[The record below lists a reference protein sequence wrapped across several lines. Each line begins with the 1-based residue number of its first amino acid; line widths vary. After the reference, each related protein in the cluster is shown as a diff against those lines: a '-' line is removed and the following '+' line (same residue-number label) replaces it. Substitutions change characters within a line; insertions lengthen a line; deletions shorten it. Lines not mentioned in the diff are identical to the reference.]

1 MWGDVGDV
9 KWRCGSVDVCRCGR
23 CGRRCGGWRCV
34 AMCGDMGDVGDV
46 GRRCAAMCQ
55 IYTVPP
61 CDFTGESSPAST
73 SRGGPHRSVSVA
85 NDAPLPVLGAS
96 RANARVHTRPRAQER
111 SYPKP
116 QSFPTSRLSHWST
129 KVDHFRPKV
138 TAIAACSSAAPRG
151 GATPAFTHTDA
162 ILEHLAA
169 RAGRRGTQGSG
180 TGTSVQ

>member
-1 MWGDVGDV
+1 MRGDVGDV
-9 KWRCGSVDVCRCGR
+9 GGDV
-23 CGRRCGGWRCV
+23 GGGDVWRCV
-34 AMCGDMGDVGDV
+34 AMWAMWAMSAMWAMWGGDV

-85 NDAPLPVLGAS
+85 NDAPLPILGAS

-116 QSFPTSRLSHWST
+116 QSFPTSRLSHWSPT
-129 KVDHFRPKV
+129 LLPRP
-138 TAIAACSSAAPRG
+138 PRG
-151 GATPAFTHTDA
+151 AD
-162 ILEHLAA
+162 IESVV
-169 RAGRRGTQGSG
+169 RRH
-180 TGTSVQ
+180 